1 MGDVYRAR
9 DTRLGRDVAVKLLLP
24 DLLNDPQLRARF
36 EREAQTLAALNH
48 PHIAAIHDLV
58 ESDGH
63 RAIVMEFVAGS
74 TLGDVM
80 TSGPV
85 PMRLALRY
93 AIDICDA
100 LAAAHASGIV
110 HRDLKPANV
119 VITEGGAVKVLDFG
133 IAKFVGPSG
142 LESPDQNTLAPLT
155 GDRTVIGTVGYMS
168 PEQVHGRTVDARSDV
183 FSLGVLL
190 YEMLTGR
197 RAFDAESAA
206 GLLSAVLRDDPVP
219 LRTIASSA
227 PRSVERI
234 TARCLEKDPRQRYQT
249 AADLK
254 RALEDARDDLMTTVS
269 GVEPASSTQ
278 SPESRASAV
287 AAPVSRRRVL
297 RPLGYIAVGALG
309 LLAAGAFQ
317 PAVILTPRHSPFITE
332 QAGASLPAWA
342 PDGRSLA
349 YLAAVNGT
357 QHLFVRSL
365 DADQPTQLTRGPSTV
380 EGGLG
385 WSPDGTRVYFYRNG
399 DLSSVGI
406 AGGEAMVVA
415 RGRGAG
421 FAVSPDGRSV
431 VSARRTVGLTSLWI
445 TDTET
450 GEERRFDRQGLP
462 TPLRFVGSMAFSAD
476 GASLGLTAGTT
487 TMSTESFWII
497 PWPEGV
503 PRAALVGAPIDL
515 QSEEGFSWMPDSR
528 RVVFNGS
535 PAHETTSRLFLGDT
549 VSGAVHQITA
559 GANSELSP
567 SVSPDGSRIAFVS
580 RRLGRDLVALPV
592 DGTPPLPLLQSSRN
606 ESFPDM
612 SASGALAYVTD
623 ADGWPNMRLRMGTDA
638 WSRRI
643 GPDGRGTTMLSQ
655 VRLSPDGQRLSVDV
669 AGAEHTI
676 QIYAVAGGA
685 PLRLDRESTD
695 QHGASWSPDGNWL
708 AYRRLMK
715 DRWELVKTPL
725 GGGAA
730 VVLAEAEAVGGG
742 GGATDWSPTGAW
754 IAHTMQDGGI
764 HLVAS
769 DGKASRVV
777 AGPRP
782 VAFRFSRDGSR
793 LFAVRRGEGRR
804 WELASWDV
812 KTGRELRVVAL
823 PVAASVDVQ
832 GMALTPDESRIIVGA
847 AAPTSDIWLLEDF
860 EPPLPFW
867 RRWLGR

>member
-1 MGDVYRAR
+1 M
-9 DTRLGRDVAVKLLLP
+9 
-24 DLLNDPQLRARF
+24 
-36 EREAQTLAALNH
+36 
-48 PHIAAIHDLV
+48 
-58 ESDGH
+58 
-63 RAIVMEFVAGS
+63 
-74 TLGDVM
+74 
-80 TSGPV
+80 
-85 PMRLALRY
+85 
-93 AIDICDA
+93 
-100 LAAAHASGIV
+100 
-110 HRDLKPANV
+110 
-119 VITEGGAVKVLDFG
+119 LDFG

-142 LESPDQNTLAPLT
+142 LEPTDQNTLAPLT

-168 PEQVHGRTVDARSDV
+168 PEQVHGHTVDPRSDV

-190 YEMLTGR
+190 YEMLAGR
-197 RAFDAESAA
+197 RAFDGESAA
-206 GLLSAVLRDDPVP
+206 GLLSAVLRDDPPP
-219 LRTIASSA
+219 LRSIASGV

-234 TARCLEKDPRQRYQT
+234 AARCLEKDPRQRYQT
-249 AADLK
+249 AVDLK
-254 RALEDARDDLMTTVS
+254 RALEDARDDLVTTVS

-287 AAPVSRRRVL
+287 AAPVSSRRVL
-297 RPLGYIAVGALG
+297 GPLGYIAVGAAVGALG
-309 LLAAGAFQ
+309 LMEAGAFQ

-349 YLAAVNGT
+349 YLAVVNGT

-406 AGGEAMVVA
+406 AGGEATVVA

-431 VSARRTVGLTSLWI
+431 VSARRTEGLTSLWI

-476 GASLGLTAGTT
+476 GVSLGLTAGTS

-503 PRAALVGAPIDL
+503 PRAALVGALIDL
-515 QSEEGFSWMPDSR
+515 QYEEGFSWMPDSR

-549 VSGAVHQITA
+549 VSGVVHQITA

-623 ADGWPNMRLRMGTDA
+623 ADGWQNMRLRMGTDA

-708 AYRRLMK
+708 AYRRLMN

-725 GGGAA
+725 GGRGSRPR
-730 VVLAEAEAVGGG
+730 GGG
-742 GGATDWSPTGAW
+742 GCRWRWRCNRLVPDRGVDR
-754 IAHTMQDGGI
+754 AHD
-764 HLVAS
+764 A
-769 DGKASRVV
+769 
-777 AGPRP
+777 
-782 VAFRFSRDGSR
+782 
-793 LFAVRRGEGRR
+793 GRR
-804 WELASWDV
+804 Y
-812 KTGRELRVVAL
+812 
-823 PVAASVDVQ
+823 
-832 GMALTPDESRIIVGA
+832 
-847 AAPTSDIWLLEDF
+847 
-860 EPPLPFW
+860 PPGCL
-867 RRWLGR
+867 